1 MSWIQTGST
10 ICFKP
15 YTLEEA
21 LHGLSEAG
29 FENVEIGAVKGFLE
43 HLDPD
48 RLGPAE
54 IARHGGCSTGSGS
67 DACR

>member
-1 MSWIQTGST
+1 MGWTQTGST
-10 ICFKP
+10 IIFKP

-21 LHGLSEAG
+21 LRGLAEAG

-48 RLGPAE
+48 AITDDVDR
-54 IARHGGCSTGSGS
+54 
-67 DACR
+67 